1 MYGRNIFYNIYSVVK
16 LQIFNKYS
24 KTVILQLFFFFKATW
39 KRKAPGPASI
49 WNISDGSSQLQRS
62 LWDIL
67 TPWLELYCNSL
78 PCLQPC
84 FLLMLLT
91 DAFPEVSLRLLL
103 QRSLW
108 FSLFPVNPH
117 SDVFCVGRGQQEQ
130 RSDPQTVIF
139 TGEMSVRRKADN
151 FFFPQAEQLR

>member
-1 MYGRNIFYNIYSVVK
+1 M
-16 LQIFNKYS
+16 FNKHS
-24 KTVILQLFFFFKATW
+24 KTVILQLNFFFFKATW
-39 KRKAPGPASI
+39 KRKAPGPASV

-78 PCLQPC
+78 PCLQSC
-84 FLLMLLT
+84 FLLTLLT
-91 DAFPEVSLRLLL
+91 DAFPEVSLRPLL

-108 FSLFPVNPH
+108 LSLFPDNPH

-130 RSDPQTVIF
+130 ISDPQTVFF
-139 TGEMSVRRKADN
+139 TGEMSVRRKADI
-151 FFFPQAEQLR
+151 FFFSLRQNSYVRVNYRKK